1 MQFLAVWR
9 GWPLG
14 PSASLSAYSHCP
26 PVWILGVACCCL
38 QIVERVHSL
47 AESWHHG
54 RCQAIWLC
62 SSKTAGPHHRSPD
75 WNKNAVVLL
84 TQFIIL
90 NLENLTGTEVEVNL
104 EHFLFGYIQIFRR
117 IGKCLWTFFMCYT
130 FSIHCTIGKQ
140 QAGMLQ
146 QNNTRIASFINP
158 WKGKLGWLP
167 FKVFLTVLLF
177 FRTSVQYSL
186 KK

>member
-104 EHFLFGYIQIFRR
+104 EHFLFGYIQIFCR
-117 IGKCLWTFFMCYT
+117 
-130 FSIHCTIGKQ
+130 FSDELENAFEHFHVLHIFNTLHHRKA
-140 QAGMLQ
+140 AGWH
-146 QNNTRIASFINP
+146 AST
-158 WKGKLGWLP
+158 K
-167 FKVFLTVLLF
+167 
-177 FRTSVQYSL
+177 
-186 KK
+186 